1 MKSTKT
7 SVLLAAAMLVLTTP
21 LFAQAPKF
29 DAKAA
34 QSALKSKIGSIN
46 KRVVVDDDASL
57 SSCKA
62 FQDLR
67 AKANADYAACVN
79 EATAPAGSPID
90 KFNKATN
97 VELAQI
103 CGTKTLDQCVADV
116 IKAQEEFCKAKV
128 KPTQDAAA
136 AARKECI
143 EAAKECAKAQSTVKA
158 IEASIVT
165 LDAKKKQLEADLKKA
180 TDDLTAKNAELTAAK
195 AKVTAECKR

>member
-1 MKSTKT
+1 MKTTKT

-21 LFAQAPKF
+21 LLAQAPKF
-29 DAKAA
+29 DSKAA
-34 QSALKSKIGSIN
+34 QSALKSKIGTVP
-46 KRVVVDDDASL
+46 KVVVPDDASL
-57 SSCKA
+57 ASCKQ

-67 AKANADYAACVN
+67 AKANADYASCVN

-90 KFNKATN
+90 KFNKASN

-116 IKAQEEFCKAKV
+116 IKAQEAFCKAKV
-128 KPTQDAAA
+128 KPTEDAATA
-136 AARKECI
+136 AKKQCI
-143 EAAKECAKAQSTVKA
+143 DAAKECAKAQSAVKA

-165 LDAKKKQLEADLKKA
+165 LEAKKKQLEADLKKA

-195 AKVTAECKR
+195 AKSAAECKK